1 MCGYDMGNQNRQGWN
16 ELSNALSFGGGT
28 TRPKKRTVV
37 KQTKEESDAMWR
49 LMTVGEIKEIMRY
62 MSEAHKARFTQLR
75 ESLYNTPSEDGKKVT
90 HDGVRLLG
98 GTQVYQEAMI
108 ILQDEKGA
116 AQ

>member
-1 MCGYDMGNQNRQGWN
+1 MNRKNDGWK

-28 TRPKKRTVV
+28 TRTKKRTVV
-37 KQTKEESDAMWR
+37 KPTKEESDAMWR

-62 MSEAHKARFTQLR
+62 MSEAHKARFKQLR
-75 ESLYNTPSEDGKKVT
+75 ESLYNTPSERGLKVT

-108 ILQDEKGA
+108 TLQEEKTLEP
-116 AQ
+116 